1 MTDSV
6 RNKWI
11 GAACTVVVHVVALC
25 ILILVVIKS
34 EPVPADAGGGVLV
47 QFGSVDEASGMFIPD
62 KVPES
67 SSRQEIVSKNDE
79 PLITQDDEPTVAIPK
94 KKKKSTEKS
103 PAEKQPR
110 PDNKAIDNRLKAAF
124 GSGVAATG
132 SKGDAEHG
140 SGVQGNPFGET
151 SDGGLQGVG
160 GYGGYSL
167 GGRGLLGELPRP
179 QYDSS
184 NDAGTIVVD
193 IVVDARGKVVDAR
206 MRVSGSEGTAAS
218 NANLRRSA
226 VEAARKASFE
236 AVAKAGNQQGYIVYY
251 FKQR

>member
-6 RNKWI
+6 RNKWVS
-11 GAACTVVVHVVALC
+11 AACTVVVHAIALC
-25 ILILVVIKS
+25 ILIFVVIKS

-67 SSRQEIVSKNDE
+67 SRQEIVSKNDE
-79 PLITQDDEPTVAIPK
+79 PLITQDDEPTVAISDEK
-94 KKKKSTEKS
+94 KKTTEKS
-103 PAEKQPR
+103 PVEKQPR
-110 PDNKAIDNRLKAAF
+110 QDDKAIDNRLKAAF
-124 GSGVAATG
+124 GSGVASSG
-132 SKGDAEHG
+132 SKGDAAQG
-140 SGVQGNPFGET
+140 SGVQGNPFGAT
-151 SDGGLQGVG
+151 PDGELQGVG
-160 GYGGYSL
+160 GYGGYNL
-167 GGRGLLGELPRP
+167 AGRGLLGELPRP

-206 MRVSGSEGTAAS
+206 IRVSGSEGTAAS

-226 VEAARKASFE
+226 VEAARRASFE